1 MVEKDYNATL
11 WYVHTDMISIP
22 QHNEEIGKRKVIIER
37 GEVIEFRYHS
47 DMHFRTIDDKWFCV
61 TEEVWLKH
69 CIKIG
74 QIWQKVSWLNQ
85 AKTEEIWRLR
95 LFDEVKEGIA
105 IMDKDKAS
113 ESTQVPLGEE
123 SLNNGFTKSANE
135 E

>member
-1 MVEKDYNATL
+1 
-11 WYVHTDMISIP
+11 MISIP
-22 QHNEEIGKRKVIIER
+22 QHSEEIGKRKVIIER
-37 GEVIEFRYHS
+37 GDVIEFRYHS

-95 LFDEVKEGIA
+95 FPSLTSSNIT

-113 ESTQVPLGEE
+113 ESTQVPLEEE
-123 SLNNGFTKSANE
+123 SLNNGFTKSTNE